1 MLELNG
7 LCALVTGASGGIGG
21 AVAKSLAAAGARVA
35 ISGTREAVLNEL
47 ATELGSEAVPLA
59 CDLQDR
65 DAVAALPGRAAE
77 ALGSLD
83 ILVSNAGITR
93 DSLLLRLTDD
103 DWQKVIDVN
112 LSAAMSLSR
121 SALRGMMKARWGR
134 IVYVSS
140 VVGHT
145 GNPGQVNYSA
155 AKAGLTGM
163 AKSLAAEVA
172 NRGITVNLVAP
183 GFIATDMTAS
193 LKEEYRSA
201 LVNRIPAGRMGS
213 PEDIAA
219 AVHFLVSRE
228 ASYITGQSIH
238 VNGGMAMY

>member
-47 ATELGSEAVPLA
+47 ATELGTEAIPLA

-201 LVNRIPAGRMGS
+201 LVDRIPAGRMGS